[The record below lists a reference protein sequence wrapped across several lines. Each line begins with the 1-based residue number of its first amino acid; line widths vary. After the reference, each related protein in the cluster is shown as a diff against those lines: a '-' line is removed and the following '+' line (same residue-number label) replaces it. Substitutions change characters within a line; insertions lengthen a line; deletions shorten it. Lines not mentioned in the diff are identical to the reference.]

1 MSMTREAVGRPSVR
15 GPHLL
20 FAAAVFAAA
29 ALIASTA
36 TSLSPALTLAILSLG
51 LILAAGAVALF
62 AWAARQANAGPQL
75 TYWDVAG
82 ALMLIGIAAGI
93 MGEPGEVARLLD
105 RPAPS

>member
-1 MSMTREAVGRPSVR
+1 MTREAAGPSSVR

-20 FAAAVFAAA
+20 FVLAVLAAA
-29 ALIASTA
+29 ALIVSTA
-36 TSLSPALTLAILSLG
+36 TSLPPALTLAILSLG
-51 LILAAGAVALF
+51 LTLGAGGIALF
-62 AWAARQANAGPQL
+62 AWAARQANAGPGL

-93 MGEPGEVARLLD
+93 MGEPGEVVRLLD